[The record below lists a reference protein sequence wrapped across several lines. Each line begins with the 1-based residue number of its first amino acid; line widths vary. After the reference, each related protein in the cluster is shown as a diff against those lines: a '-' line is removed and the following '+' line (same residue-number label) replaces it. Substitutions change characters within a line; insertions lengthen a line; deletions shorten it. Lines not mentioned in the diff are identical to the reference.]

1 MMNPDPKKSNTKIG
15 HVPGKTSGISG
26 GMAKGAHVDKRG
38 TGDCSGSKVAWGR
51 MTGKGCK

>member
-26 GMAKGAHVDKRG
+26 GKAKGAHVDKRG

>member
-38 TGDCSGSKVAWGR
+38 CGMADTSRLATGPISPKP
-51 MTGKGCK
+51 GK